1 MGIYDLT
8 EWVYLD
14 IEKVWV
20 CVNPQTENVIALIKN
35 NN

>member
-1 MGIYDLT
+1 MQIYEIT

-20 CVNPQTENVIALIKN
+20 CVNIETENVIAIIKN
-35 NN
+35 N

>member
-1 MGIYDLT
+1 MNLFDLT

-20 CVNPQTENVIALIKN
+20 CVNPNTENVIALIKN
-35 NN
+35 N

>member
-1 MGIYDLT
+1 MQICNLT

-20 CVNPQTENVIALIKN
+20 CVNINTENVIALIKN
-35 NN
+35 Y

>member
-1 MGIYDLT
+1 MQVICEIT

-20 CVNPQTENVIALIKN
+20 CVNIETENVIALIRN
-35 NN
+35 N

>member
-1 MGIYDLT
+1 MQKWDLT

-20 CVNPQTENVIALIKN
+20 CVNLNTENVIVLIKN
-35 NN
+35 N

>member
-1 MGIYDLT
+1 MQICDLT

-20 CVNPQTENVIALIKN
+20 CVNLDTENVIALIKN

>member
-1 MGIYDLT
+1 MQKWDLT

-20 CVNPQTENVIALIKN
+20 CVNLNTENVIALIKN
-35 NN
+35 N